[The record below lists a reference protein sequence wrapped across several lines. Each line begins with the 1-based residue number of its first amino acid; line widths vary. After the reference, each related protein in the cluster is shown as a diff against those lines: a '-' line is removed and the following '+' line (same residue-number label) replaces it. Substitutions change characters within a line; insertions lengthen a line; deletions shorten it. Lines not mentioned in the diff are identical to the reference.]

1 MTMDIEQHDDELDQI
16 LELLSCS
23 LRREVL
29 AALLE
34 ADPVDA
40 EGVSLTDAVPDGA
53 TEPPVSLHHVHLPKL
68 EHAGLI
74 EWDAEDE
81 VIGHGSRFEEVEP
94 LVELLRRN
102 EDDLPGTF

>member
-1 MTMDIEQHDDELDQI
+1 MTMEIDHHDEELDRI
-16 LELLSCS
+16 LDLLSCS

-40 EGVSLTDAVPDGA
+40 EGVSLTDVVPDGA
-53 TEPPVSLHHVHLPKL
+53 SEPPVSLHHVHLPKL

-74 EWDAEDE
+74 EWDDEDG
-81 VIGHGSRFEEVEP
+81 VIGHGARFEEVEP
-94 LVELLRRN
+94 LVDLLRRN